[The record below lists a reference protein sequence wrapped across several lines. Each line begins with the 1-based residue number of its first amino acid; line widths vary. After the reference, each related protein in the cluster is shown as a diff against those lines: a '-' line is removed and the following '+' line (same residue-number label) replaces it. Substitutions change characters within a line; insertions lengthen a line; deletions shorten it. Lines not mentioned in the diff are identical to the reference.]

1 MKIYGQKGWHELGKS
16 THIATMNWKNKQGY
30 CPYRKQHP
38 TQHLAKKNSS
48 QPNSFLGGGYEP
60 MWALESWHFPASN
73 MLIWT
78 VCNIWVKKKNRGKS
92 SCRIPLFSSILN
104 CFFAPRGPQPL
115 PGYWSPHQSL
125 STPPPPKTS
134 AMCTKF
140 QHKKKE
146 SLSLG
151 RAIPFDATLRFW
163 MKGQNC
169 WKDCTLKNIR
179 LKNCGKKPQ
188 CKMPSHLPN
197 FRFVE
202 SFRVFSFSWR
212 KPPLGFQR
220 PTWDVKIPLV
230 TKRDIYHI
238 NRWDGFP
245 NHQQYG
251 KIWVL
256 MKLMRH
262 FLKCSIRIQK
272 P

>member
-1 MKIYGQKGWHELGKS
+1 MLYPSFFI
-16 THIATMNWKNKQGY
+16 
-30 CPYRKQHP
+30 HP
-38 TQHLAKKNSS
+38 QRF
-48 QPNSFLGGGYEP
+48 FL
-60 MWALESWHFPASN
+60 
-73 MLIWT
+73 
-78 VCNIWVKKKNRGKS
+78 
-92 SCRIPLFSSILN
+92 
-104 CFFAPRGPQPL
+104 APRGPQPL
-115 PGYWSPHQSL
+115 PGYWSPRQSL

-140 QHKKKE
+140 QMVSQHKNKE

-163 MKGQNC
+163 MKGHNC

-179 LKNCGKKPQ
+179 LNNCGKKPVQ
-188 CKMPSHLPN
+188 MSSHLH
-197 FRFVE
+197 FRFVGSE
-202 SFRVFSFSWR
+202 SFSEDISFSWR
-212 KPPLGFQR
+212 KPALGFQR

-238 NRWDGFP
+238 NLWDGFP

-262 FLKCSIRIQK
+262 FLKSFIRIQK

>member
-1 MKIYGQKGWHELGKS
+1 
-16 THIATMNWKNKQGY
+16 MNWKNKQGY

-78 VCNIWVKKKNRGKS
+78 VCNILVKKKKRGKS
-92 SCRIPLFSSILN
+92 SCCIPLFSSILN

-115 PGYWSPHQSL
+115 PGYWSPRQSL

-140 QHKKKE
+140 QMVSQHKNKE
-146 SLSLG
+146 LLSLG
-151 RAIPFDATLRFW
+151 RAIPLDATLRFW
-163 MKGQNC
+163 MKGHNC

-179 LKNCGKKPQ
+179 LNNCWKPQ
-188 CKMPSHLPN
+188 CKCQAICTSVLWELPS
-197 FRFVE
+197 FFGE
-202 SFRVFSFSWR
+202 DISFSWR

-230 TKRDIYHI
+230 TKRDIGHI

-262 FLKCSIRIQK
+262 IS
-272 P
+272 